1 MRQRALF
8 VLGALVA
15 LSALLVSAPAAAHGM
30 RTAFVEITETAPG
43 SALANVRLP
52 AAAVATDAV
61 TLDAPCEATP
71 LPTDSERVRTLTLTC
86 AAPLAGATVGVR
98 GLGPAV
104 SEAIVRVTLLDG
116 TRATAVVTAGAP
128 TWTLPQS
135 RSSVAVLREY
145 ARLGV
150 VHIATGP
157 DHLLFLLM
165 LVLVLRRWRA
175 VLLAETA
182 FTISHALSFTA
193 TALGWLRVSAEA
205 AEACIAASLVLV
217 ALDVAKKDAPRVR
230 ATVLMAFVFGLVHG
244 LGFAGGL
251 REIGLPE
258 RDVASALVGFAGGVE
273 AGQVAFVLLALGCV
287 ALAERARVSAH
298 LARAA
303 AFGTGG
309 IASCWFLQRL
319 VVVLQG

>member
-1 MRQRALF
+1 MRALF
-8 VLGALVA
+8 AFIALALVLIA
-15 LSALLVSAPAAAHGM
+15 APAGAHGM

-43 SALANVRLP
+43 RAVANVRLP
-52 AAAVATDAV
+52 VATDAI
-61 TLDAPCEATP
+61 TLDAPCEATR
-71 LPTDSERVRTLTLTC
+71 LPSDSERVQTFALAC

-98 GLGPAV
+98 GLGPLV
-104 SEAIVRVTLLDG
+104 SEAIVRVSLADG
-116 TRATAVVTAGAP
+116 TRADGVVTNGAP
-128 TWTLPQS
+128 TFTLPIA
-135 RSSVAVLREY
+135 RSALAVLREY

-193 TALGWLRVSAEA
+193 TALGWLRVSPEA

-217 ALDVAKKDAPRVR
+217 ALDVANKERAPVR

-273 AGQVAFVLLALGCV
+273 AGQIAFVLVALACV
-287 ALAERARVSAH
+287 ALAERARVAAH
-298 LARAA
+298 VARIA

-309 IASCWFLQRL
+309 VASCWFLQRL